1 MDVSTIS
8 TIRPLETKACFLSFP
23 SLLST
28 PGDYSGLLSVTSKM
42 VGTILTYI
50 VYDKAEEDILSTN
63 PHSRGHPLSGI

>member
-1 MDVSTIS
+1 
-8 TIRPLETKACFLSFP
+8 
-23 SLLST
+23 
-28 PGDYSGLLSVTSKM
+28 M